1 MKLSRKAVVGMVA
14 ALTIA
19 VFTAGC
25 GEVKIGYIN
34 QDRINDEC
42 PQIKAA
48 TEEWQNKINELQS
61 TAIQELNAMVEAGAT
76 EEELTQKQQEYQ
88 MKAATM
94 NQQFQAQT
102 RAKVDVAI
110 DEAAKAKEL
119 DTVMRSST
127 EQKTVVSG
135 GVDITDDVIQRLQ

>member
-1 MKLSRKAVVGMVA
+1 MKLSKKAVVGMVA

-61 TAIQELNAMVEAGAT
+61 TAIQDLNAMVEAGAT
-76 EEELTQKQQEYQ
+76 EEELMQKQQEYQ

-127 EQKTVVSG
+127 EQRTVVSG